1 MKLHPIQSP
10 ILTKALFCSE
20 SHRCCF
26 SLKSGAQTGKRHRF
40 FFCSNNTSYFSD
52 LCSVMRW
59 TEVIRQRWMSL
70 HIITRA
76 ASALVHANTA
86 GTGSNDAGVS
96 VLCVRQ
102 HFSFNVALQ
111 ANRLRRESVARSSC
125 SVPHLSASAAAHL
138 HHIK

>member
-1 MKLHPIQSP
+1 MKLRLIQSP
-10 ILTKALFCSE
+10 TLTKALFCSE

-26 SLKSGAQTGKRHRF
+26 SLKSDTQTGRRRHF

-52 LCSVMRW
+52 LCSVTRW

-70 HIITRA
+70 CCTSLRGQPLLSHMQIEQKQEVMRP
-76 ASALVHANTA
+76 
-86 GTGSNDAGVS
+86 VS

-111 ANRLRRESVARSSC
+111 ANRLRRESVASLQRSS
-125 SVPHLSASAAAHL
+125 SVCLSRSSPAPR
-138 HHIK
+138 